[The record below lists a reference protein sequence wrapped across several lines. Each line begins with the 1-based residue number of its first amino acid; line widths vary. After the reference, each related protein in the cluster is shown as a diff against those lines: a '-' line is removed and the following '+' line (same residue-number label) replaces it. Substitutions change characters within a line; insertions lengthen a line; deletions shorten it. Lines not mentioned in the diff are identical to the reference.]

1 LEMGPARRWPWWLGA
16 HGDTNGNPLPDLA
29 LQSVVFMP
37 LLARGRVLGALC
49 LASGRPGQR
58 YGPQE
63 LMLAEDLA
71 GRAATAIDNARL
83 YQDVQRADLQ
93 KNLFLSMLAHELRN
107 PLAPIR
113 NAVQILRIQ
122 GSRDPEVQEI
132 HDMIDR
138 QVQHLVRLVDDLLD
152 VSRITRGKIRLQK
165 EPIDA
170 AAVVARAVEIS
181 DPLIQ
186 ARHHEMTV
194 TVPERTLYVEG
205 DPVRLAQVLG

>member
-1 LEMGPARRWPWWLGA
+1 LGA
-16 HGDTNGNPLPDLA
+16 NGDTNGSPLPDLA

-49 LASGRPGQR
+49 LATGRPGQR

-113 NAVQILRIQ
+113 NAVQILRVKRLEPVRLAWA
-122 GSRDPEVQEI
+122 RDV
-132 HDMIDR
+132 IDR
-138 QVQHLVRLVDDLLD
+138 QVEHMVRLVDDLLD
-152 VSRITRGKIRLQK
+152 VSRITRGKIRLRL
-165 EPIDA
+165 EPTE
-170 AAVVARAVEIS
+170 V
-181 DPLIQ
+181 
-186 ARHHEMTV
+186 
-194 TVPERTLYVEG
+194 
-205 DPVRLAQVLG
+205 

>member
-1 LEMGPARRWPWWLGA
+1 LGA
-16 HGDTNGNPLPDLA
+16 NGDTNGSPLPDLA

-49 LASGRPGQR
+49 LAAGRSARR
-58 YGPQE
+58 YGPHE

-113 NAVQILRIQ
+113 NAVQILRIH
-122 GSRDPEVQEI
+122 GSHEPEVREI

-165 EPIDA
+165 EPVDA
-170 AAVVARAVEIS
+170 SAVVARAVEIS
-181 DPLIQ
+181 EPLIT
-186 ARHHEMTV
+186 ARNHELNV
-194 TVPERTLYVEG
+194 TVPER
-205 DPVRLAQVLG
+205 

>member
-1 LEMGPARRWPWWLGA
+1 LGAARRWPWRLDAVGNGDGNGDARGEARGETTGDATGDA
-16 HGDTNGNPLPDLA
+16 HGKHFPDLA
-29 LQSVVFMP
+29 LQSVLFMP

-49 LASGRPGQR
+49 LATGRSGRR
-58 YGPQE
+58 YRPQE
-63 LMLAEDLA
+63 VMLAEDLA

-165 EPIDA
+165 EPVDA

-181 DPLIQ
+181 
-186 ARHHEMTV
+186 
-194 TVPERTLYVEG
+194 
-205 DPVRLAQVLG
+205 